1 MLFRSTKKSSNA
13 KGSQGEGSLGFNPPT
28 TALPKLD
35 EVLADKPDTAFVD
48 YVPARTFARGDL
60 VSHAKFGRGCV
71 VATEAGRVEI
81 LFTEGVKK
89 LAHGVS

>member
-1 MLFRSTKKSSNA
+1 MSMKRTKKTSNA

-28 TALPKLD
+28 TDLPKLD

-48 YVPARTFARGDL
+48 YAPARTFARGEL

-81 LFTEGVKK
+81 LFAEGVKK